1 MDHVRLTL
9 RRARH
14 DDPTV
19 YVVSVFGMGVPA
31 FHVRAG
37 SMKAAVETLADFVYN
52 ELDGR
57 EDLVDDDSLEAGE

>member
-1 MDHVRLTL
+1 MDHLKLTL
-9 RRARH
+9 RHARH

-19 YVVSVFGMGVPA
+19 FAVSVFGKGMPA

-37 SMKAAVETLADFVYN
+37 NMNAAISALADFVYD

-57 EDLVDDDSLEAGE
+57 EDIVDDDSLEA